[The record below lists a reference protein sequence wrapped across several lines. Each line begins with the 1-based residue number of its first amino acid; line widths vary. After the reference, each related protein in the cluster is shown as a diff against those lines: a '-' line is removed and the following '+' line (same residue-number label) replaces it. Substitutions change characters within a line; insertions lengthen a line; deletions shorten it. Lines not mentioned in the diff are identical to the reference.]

1 MERPLTA
8 VTLGAVLA
16 AGLGAAACGRAR
28 AKQAP
33 PEEAKEE
40 AKVEPAQALLRR
52 WRDSAAQLAP
62 VSFAGSARS
71 VLREGD
77 KVLATLD
84 ETFAIEAE
92 AGAGATHAL
101 VTNSRDT
108 GRELY
113 AKGGTVWVRPRY
125 GKLHRRAPSSSDE
138 IAKAVDD
145 AYGAL
150 AAQIALLRE
159 GMSVTDA
166 GPAQAMGR
174 PGHRIVLRA
183 AGGKVEALDG
193 EAILDDRTGTV
204 VGARLEARLAVDGG
218 RTLELRCLHE
228 LKPLAGAVAL
238 PAEDDS
244 VATPM
249 RSPDTEDR
257 EELLRGLAPPVVRRK

>member
-1 MERPLTA
+1 MKRCLAT
-8 VTLGAVLA
+8 VVLGSMMA
-16 AGLGAAACGRAR
+16 AGIGAAACGRAR
-28 AKQAP
+28 AKETAP
-33 PEEAKEE
+33 GESQND

-71 VLREGD
+71 VLRQGD
-77 KVLATLD
+77 KVLAELD

-92 AGAGATHAL
+92 AGAGAAHAV

-108 GRELY
+108 GREMY

-138 IAKAVDD
+138 IAKALDD

-150 AAQIALLRE
+150 AAQLALVSE
-159 GMSVTDA
+159 GMTVTDA
-166 GPAQAMGR
+166 GPAQPMGR
-174 PGHRIVLRA
+174 PGRRIVLHA
-183 AGGKVEALDG
+183 AGGKVAALDG
-193 EAILDDRTGTV
+193 EAILDDKTGAV
-204 VGARLEARLAVDGG
+204 VAARLEARLALDGG

-238 PAEDDS
+238 PAEDDA
-244 VATPM
+244 VATPL
-249 RSPDTEDR
+249 RSADTEDR